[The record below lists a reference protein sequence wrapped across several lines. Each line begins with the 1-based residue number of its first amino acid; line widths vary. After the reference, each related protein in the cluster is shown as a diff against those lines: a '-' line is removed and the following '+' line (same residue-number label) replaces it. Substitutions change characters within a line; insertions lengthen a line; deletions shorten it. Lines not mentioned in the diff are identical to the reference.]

1 MSNIE
6 NSQSDIGQFHLAID
20 SAFDDVAAGVEDELT
35 GIRSQI
41 SQIESLLKDAIGS
54 LYDGFEGISKES
66 KVQMTLMSDL
76 MSQAVSSHD
85 ETPNIFQRTE
95 SASNLLKRV
104 VDISIDDSRESLK
117 VLKSMEGLKHQM
129 SKSIQSEQNMQEMLQ
144 NMQQL
149 LTQVPLDLDAIQAL
163 NQTMHA
169 HQESNIQSLQE
180 NHANVSQSYALV
192 KNLASKD
199 MHDVYQAKQEVEDLL
214 AHFFSITEYLSNCR
228 SDITECNGRMR
239 HHLGMAIR
247 ALQFEDITT
256 QSLGHTRLHLDR
268 MEGFVLRMTQG
279 LSNIDPS
286 EEDGVNGYA
295 NKINAI
301 HADMLQYREELALSE
316 KNPVSQQNLDE
327 GDVDLF

>member
-1 MSNIE
+1 MSETN
-6 NSQSDIGQFHLAID
+6 NKDYDIGQFHLAID
-20 SAFDDVAAGVEDELT
+20 SAFDDVADGVEDELT

-41 SQIESLLKDAIGS
+41 SQIESLLKDAIAS
-54 LYDGFEGISKES
+54 LYEGFEGISEES
-66 KVQMTLMSDL
+66 TVQMRLMSDL

-85 ETPNIFQRTE
+85 DTPNIFQRTE

-104 VDISIDDSRESLK
+104 VDISIDESRESLK
-117 VLKSMEGLKHQM
+117 VLKAMEGLKHQM
-129 SKSIQSEQNMQEMLQ
+129 TQSTKAEQRMQSMLQ
-144 NMQQL
+144 DMQDL
-149 LTQVPLDLDAIQAL
+149 LAQTDPDLADIQAL
-163 NQTMHA
+163 HEKMNQ
-169 HQESNIQSLQE
+169 HQANHLQALQQSQADM
-180 NHANVSQSYALV
+180 N
-192 KNLASKD
+192 KNYGLIKKMASKD
-199 MHDVYQAKQEVEDLL
+199 MQDVYQAKQEVEDLL
-214 AHFFSITEYLSNCR
+214 EHFFSITEYLSKCR
-228 SDITECNGRMR
+228 TDVTECNGRMR

-286 EEDGVNGYA
+286 EADGVNGYA
-295 NKINAI
+295 QKINAI
-301 HADMLQYREELALSE
+301 HADMLQYREELALNE